1 MTLAISAF
9 PVSAHASRLSLRL
22 VAVPADSDIRH
33 GFVLSLTM
41 VYTRI
46 RLRMALRHPTPPGQ
60 ECSKGKWPL
69 TGVRR
74 FFYFLVG
81 RTRAAHAA
89 DRHPPLQTGD
99 AGAVSVASLSIVT
112 NC

>member
-1 MTLAISAF
+1 M
-9 PVSAHASRLSLRL
+9 PPCR
-22 VAVPADSDIRH
+22 
-33 GFVLSLTM
+33 FVLSPTM

-74 FFYFLVG
+74 FFFFLVG
-81 RTRAAHAA
+81 GSWAPDNVSYASSFNLLPA
-89 DRHPPLQTGD
+89 LTGFSASVE
-99 AGAVSVASLSIVT
+99 AGG
-112 NC
+112 

>member
-1 MTLAISAF
+1 MAC
-9 PVSAHASRLSLRL
+9 LSLRL
-22 VAVPADSDIRH
+22 VTAFADSDIRH

-69 TGVRR
+69 MGVRR
-74 FFYFLVG
+74 FFFFLVG
-81 RTRAAHAA
+81 GSRVPDYVSSFNLLPT
-89 DRHPPLQTGD
+89 LTGFSASVE
-99 AGAVSVASLSIVT
+99 AGG
-112 NC
+112 

>member
-1 MTLAISAF
+1 MTPAINAF
-9 PVSAHASRLSLRL
+9 PIFGRVACPSLRF
-22 VAVPADSDIRH
+22 VTAFADPDIRH

-74 FFYFLVG
+74 FFFFLVG
-81 RTRAAHAA
+81 GSRAVRAAN
-89 DRHPPLQTGD
+89 RR
-99 AGAVSVASLSIVT
+99 SSST
-112 NC
+112 NW

>member
-1 MTLAISAF
+1 M
-9 PVSAHASRLSLRL
+9 PPCR
-22 VAVPADSDIRH
+22 
-33 GFVLSLTM
+33 FVLSLAM

-74 FFYFLVG
+74 FFFFLVG
-81 RTRAAHAA
+81 GSWVPDNVSYVSSFNLLPT
-89 DRHPPLQTGD
+89 LTGFLASVE
-99 AGAVSVASLSIVT
+99 AGG
-112 NC
+112 